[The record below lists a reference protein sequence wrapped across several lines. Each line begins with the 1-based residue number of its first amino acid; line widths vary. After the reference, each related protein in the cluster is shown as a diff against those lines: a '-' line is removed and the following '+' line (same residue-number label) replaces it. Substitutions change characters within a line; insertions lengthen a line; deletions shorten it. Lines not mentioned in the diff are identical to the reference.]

1 MMIEAVKSVA
11 NIQGKV
17 MSNDFSIGNGDIIL
31 DYLSRTIYSNP
42 IRTVCQEY
50 ISNARDAHIEMGKG
64 DVPVRIIFPN
74 AFDRAIKIVDEG
86 PGITPERMINTFTK
100 YGNSTKRGN
109 NKESGGFGIGSK
121 SGFSYTDT
129 FTIITVSVEDG
140 QKIRRTYVAMKETGH
155 APKLMEVGETQVVDA
170 WVKTGTTISIEVK
183 QDSDIAEFKKN
194 IISVTQFWET
204 RPIIEGCNPLPEWP
218 ARDWIFKSQDW
229 GILNERHHNSFV
241 CIDGIPYD
249 IDSQAFPYGTLPDY
263 DFVLFFKVGIL
274 SVALNRESIHY
285 DDKSKAI
292 ILQRVK
298 EMQEGMFAVLQA
310 QCDAKPTF
318 MLACQFACSCNMY
331 VEGNGAF
338 TWNGKELETCLEADS
353 VKRFL
358 APNTN
363 QNYKAKWNIRSIHS
377 TDFSGTRDGQ
387 VVLIDDT
394 SDTEIQVK
402 KRLQTLIDE
411 GMTDTKF
418 ITVRWNDMKAGMD
431 RYEIKPGDF
440 RMLSTVQRKK
450 SIRAPKGSACPRSKF
465 VKNVSKYVYNSA
477 TNDVDVIHN
486 CQDIVGSGQSIVYI
500 DGKLRRGNTICTI
513 HHYNDAGIKQAAK
526 LLDKPIYVIPSRY
539 IGYKVSATWITMRNA
554 MCAYT
559 KTLAMSNP
567 ILTNSKQ
574 ITDSMVMGMDCWDAQ
589 IPAFIR
595 THRKEFQA
603 QDNTLFMRW
612 FDASEALS
620 DVRMSLLT
628 DPAVKEYE
636 VLSAE
641 YGHQIVTTAVTV
653 PEIQAL
659 ETIKAERNTDAF
671 TLMLNF
677 LDNRIMRYGDRTEM
691 DAFIVKVIQAVIW

>member
-1 MMIEAVKSVA
+1 MMIEAVKSAA

-86 PGITPERMINTFTK
+86 PGITPERMINIFTK
-100 YGNSTKRGN
+100 YGNSTKRGDN
-109 NKESGGFGIGSK
+109 NQTGGFGIGSK
-121 SGFSYTDT
+121 SCFSYTDT
-129 FTIITVSVEDG
+129 FTIVTVSVEDG

-155 APKLMEVGETQVVDA
+155 APKLMEVGETQVVDE

-249 IDSQAFPYGTLPDY
+249 IDSQAFSYGTLPDY

-331 VEGNGAF
+331 VKGNGSF
-338 TWNGKELETCLEADS
+338 TWNGKELETSLEADS
-353 VKRFL
+353 VKRYL
-358 APNTN
+358 PPNTN
-363 QNYKAKWNIRSIHS
+363 HNYRSKWEIRSIHA

-402 KRLQTLIDE
+402 KRLQTLVDE
-411 GMTDTKF
+411 GMTNTKF

-440 RMLSTVQRKK
+440 RLLSTVPRKK
-450 SIRAPKGSACPRSKF
+450 VARAPKGSGAPRSKF
-465 VKNVSKYVYNSA
+465 VKNVSKYWYNA
-477 TNDVDVIHN
+477 VTNHVEVEQNCTDVILGSA
-486 CQDIVGSGQSIVYI
+486 QDIVYV
-500 DGKLRRGNTICTI
+500 DGKLRRGDTVCEIRFSML
-513 HHYNDAGIKQAAK
+513 DSVKQAAK

-539 IGYKVSATWITMRNA
+539 YSPNKAWITMRNA

-574 ITDSMVMGMDCWDAQ
+574 ITDSMVMGMDYWDTQ

-620 DVRMSLLT
+620 AVRMSLLT

-636 VLSAE
+636 ALSAE

-677 LDNRIMRYGDRTEM
+677 LDNRIMRYGDQTEM
-691 DAFIVKVIQAVIW
+691 NAFIAKVIQAVIW